1 MKDISLSIPAF
12 YLSMNL
18 VIVGVLFIAS
28 LWIRETDLGVREPH
42 GTALPIGRGVA
53 DAPVAAGCNR
63 DRAPWRSSAWPPQRD
78 RRPFRD
84 LQTTLSA
91 SYSARVE
98 RAIQTIRIGE
108 PAGARPTD
116 QAAG

>member
-1 MKDISLSIPAF
+1 MMKDVILSTPGL
-12 YLSMNL
+12 YLYL
-18 VIVGVLFIAS
+18 ALVGVFLLMA
-28 LWIRETDLGVREPH
+28 LWPRETGPPVGDTTR
-42 GTALPIGRGVA
+42 TALETERGGC
-53 DAPVAAGCNR
+53 DAPVAAR
-63 DRAPWRSSAWPPQRD
+63 HHLDRAPFRNSAWQPQRD

-91 SYSARVE
+91 NYAARVE
-98 RAIQTIRIGE
+98 RAIQTIRIGA